1 MSKVLITIK
10 VTDCRQCPYCQAER
24 TKGAGYAYDYFC
36 RKQWEDPLAVF
47 STIATYV
54 EYDSEFPKEIPMW
67 CPFRKENMSETVG

>member
-1 MSKVLITIK
+1 MSKVLITIE

-36 RKQWEDPLAVF
+36 REQWEDPLSVF

-54 EYDSEFPKEIPMW
+54 EYESEFPKEIPMW
-67 CPFRKENMSETVG
+67 CPCRLEK